1 MMLASQCALWQ
12 IVTSSAHLFFN
23 SGTLRGLLAD
33 SLASHRCLLIV
44 TVLTGNFRP
53 SLIFLEL
60 IVG

>member
-1 MMLASQCALWQ
+1 MCSLANCNLFS
-12 IVTSSAHLFFN
+12 TSFFQQWDFA
-23 SGTLRGLLAD
+23 GLLAD
-33 SLASHRCLLIV
+33 NLASHRCLLIV